1 MPASD
6 APGTSIEGMEDHLC
20 PCCDHDRVNTGL
32 HGLLGWIVAVAFFAL
47 WVLDSALGGLL
58 AAILI
63 EWVS

>member
-1 MPASD
+1 
-6 APGTSIEGMEDHLC
+6 MEDHLC

-63 EWVS
+63 EWVW